1 MEIIPQ
7 TEGKGTVSQRNTVK
21 KGSKITIE
29 AYPEEGYQFV
39 RWEDEKGNPVSEQE
53 KYTFDAKESAAFT
66 AVFEQ
71 EKKKSI
77 SLILKRQ
84 SGMQKNRCKMK
95 ISGCNSGCARR
106 V

>member
-1 MEIIPQ
+1 M
-7 TEGKGTVSQRNTVK
+7 K

-66 AVFEQ
+66 VYLNRKKEEVER
-71 EKKKSI
+71 EKAQKKAKVVN
-77 SLILKRQ
+77 LL
-84 SGMQKNRCKMK
+84 
-95 ISGCNSGCARR
+95 NSGCR
-106 V
+106 